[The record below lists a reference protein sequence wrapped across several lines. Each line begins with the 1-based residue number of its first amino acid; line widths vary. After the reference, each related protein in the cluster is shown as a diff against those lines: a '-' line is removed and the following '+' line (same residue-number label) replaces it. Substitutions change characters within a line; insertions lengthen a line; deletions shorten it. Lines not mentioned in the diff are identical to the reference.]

1 MGYNCGAKNNIFC
14 ERTRFMN
21 EKPFTIGVLT
31 SGGDAPGMNA
41 VIRAVVR
48 TAMANQAQVMGIVNG
63 FEGLLNGE
71 FRPMGA
77 RDVGGILQRGGT
89 ILQTRRSQRFQDPK
103 GQREAIR
110 RMNEAG
116 IDSLIVIGGDGS
128 LRGAH
133 ALAKQGVRVIGI
145 PGSIDNDIY
154 GTDMAVGVDTALN
167 TIMEAVDKLRD
178 TASSHSRAF
187 LIETM
192 GRNSGYLAVMAGI
205 VCGAEMVLIPEVSY
219 TVEEVA
225 HAMEDAYMRGKTHAI
240 VLVAEGA
247 SIHTTDLARIIDEMD
262 VGFKT
267 RVTILGHIQRGGRPT
282 SFDRLLASRMGV
294 KAVELLFEGKTDA
307 MVGLTGMGV
316 IEVPLD
322 EVITHDRHAT
332 PSYYEMARMLSR

>member
-1 MGYNCGAKNNIFC
+1 MND
-14 ERTRFMN
+14 RF
-21 EKPFTIGVLT
+21 FTLGVLT

-41 VIRAVVR
+41 TIRAVVR
-48 TAMANQAQVMGIVNG
+48 TAMSNNAKVLGVANGY
-63 FEGLLNGE
+63 EGLVRGE

-89 ILQTRRSQRFQDPK
+89 ILQTRRSTRFQEPK

-116 IDSLIVIGGDGS
+116 MDGLIVIGGDGS

-133 ALAKQGVRVIGI
+133 ALASQGVNVIGI
-145 PGSIDNDIY
+145 PASIDNDIW
-154 GTDMAVGVDTALN
+154 GTDMAIGVDTALN

-205 VCGAEMVLIPEVSY
+205 VCGAEVVLIPEVPT
-219 TVEEVA
+219 TVDEVA
-225 HAMEDAYMRGKTHAI
+225 HAMEDAYLRGKTHAI
-240 VLVAEGA
+240 MIVAEGA
-247 SIHTTDLARIIDEMD
+247 NIRTTDLARIIDEMD

-282 SFDRLLASRMGV
+282 AFDRLLAARMGT
-294 KAVELLFEGKTDA
+294 KAVGLLLEGKTDV
-307 MVGLTGMGV
+307 MVGLKSMGV
-316 IEVPLD
+316 EEVPLED
-322 EVITHDRHAT
+322 AT
-332 PSYYEMARMLSR
+332 TKARPAALSYYEMAKMLAR